1 MSQSVGEE
9 SDQDS
14 GIFGLVGLGF
24 DGPSGSIPAA
34 LTNAGFNGTELGKSV
49 LTSIYDQD
57 LTKGRFFSFSLSR
70 VGDVEDTAD
79 ASLVISGFDDK
90 YASVQSAPLLPQFPV
105 NSGAWGVLTDGI
117 SVGHISIPWTSF
129 NKDVPAGTS
138 IALFDT
144 GTTNFLV
151 PAVVRP

>member
-1 MSQSVGEE
+1 LSQSVGEE

-34 LTNAGFNGTELGKSV
+34 LTNAGFNGTEIGKSV

-105 NSGAWGVLTDGI
+105 NSGAWGRDLCWGYSY
-117 SVGHISIPWTSF
+117 SVDFI
-129 NKDVPAGTS
+129 
-138 IALFDT
+138 
-144 GTTNFLV
+144 
-151 PAVVRP
+151 